1 MFFLAEEQA
10 AAAASTFE
18 PFDIIMLLFTVII
31 FIGLIRLVM
40 ARPRKKFVR
49 DRIYCC
55 SFDCIPGCRLHYDYA
70 DLVI

>member
-40 ARPRKKFVR
+40 ARPRKNLFAIGFTAVAL
-49 DRIYCC
+49 IV
-55 SFDCIPGCRLHYDYA
+55 F
-70 DLVI
+70 LVVDFIMITQTW